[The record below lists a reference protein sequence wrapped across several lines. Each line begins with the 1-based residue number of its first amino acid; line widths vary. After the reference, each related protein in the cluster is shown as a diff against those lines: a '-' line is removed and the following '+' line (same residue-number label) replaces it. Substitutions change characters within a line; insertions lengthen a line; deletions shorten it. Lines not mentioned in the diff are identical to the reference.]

1 MSITDK
7 LRELAFANS
16 MDYFGTAPIERWEHA
31 PEGFKPQ
38 DLLPSAK
45 SVIVIGR
52 RIPKGSVQSNNNSY
66 EGKRHGIFTYML
78 FGYDKVS
85 DFIENAIWSLNRY
98 QEDLGAETFLV
109 PASVGREE
117 KQMFGMFSNRHAA
130 VAAGLA
136 EFGWNGVA
144 LTPDAGPRVRW
155 GTLITS
161 FELEYSE
168 MLYKGKPLCSQCG
181 HCLKI
186 CPVSAFSEMEEVSL
200 QIGSQTISY
209 KKLLKPLCRTAQTG
223 LAKGSSGRLQADV
236 AGKVETVYDWLK
248 LVKDDDKW
256 NRLERTAAMCGR
268 CMISC
273 KSGELADS

>member
-1 MSITDK
+1 MSITDE
-7 LRELAFANS
+7 LRQMAFAKG
-16 MDYFGTAPIERWEHA
+16 MYYFGTAPISRWDHA

-52 RIPKGSVQSNNNSY
+52 QIPKGTVQANNNSY
-66 EGKRHGIFTYML
+66 DNKRHGIFTYMM

-85 DFIENAIWSLNRY
+85 DFIENAIWDMNKYLENI
-98 QEDLGAETFLV
+98 DAKTFMI

-117 KQMFGMFSNRHAA
+117 EGMFGMFSNRHAA
-130 VAAGLA
+130 VCAGLA

-144 LTPDAGPRVRW
+144 LTPDNGPRVRW

-161 FELEYSE
+161 LELEYSQ
-168 MLYKGKPLCSQCG
+168 MLYKDKPLCSQCG
-181 HCLKI
+181 YCIKI
-186 CPVSAFSEMEEVSL
+186 CPVNALSEMEEVSL
-200 QIGSQTISY
+200 QIEDKIISY
-209 KKLLKPLCRTAQTG
+209 KKLIKPVCRTAQTG

-236 AGKVETVYDWLK
+236 EGKVETVYDWLK
-248 LVKDDDKW
+248 MVKNDDKW
-256 NRLERTAAMCGR
+256 NRRERTAAMCGR

-273 KSGELADS
+273 KSGELADT